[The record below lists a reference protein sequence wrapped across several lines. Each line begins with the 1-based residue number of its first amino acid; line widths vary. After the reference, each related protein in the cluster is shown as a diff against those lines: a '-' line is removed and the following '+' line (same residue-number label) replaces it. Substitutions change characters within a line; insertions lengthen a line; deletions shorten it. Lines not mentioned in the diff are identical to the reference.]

1 MTASF
6 LVVQHAKPS
15 DSGTYSCAP
24 SLGDQVAVNVHVL
37 RGKLRN
43 TIFEKYFNFEI
54 FRRIHCKIGHQR
66 SPSTDPNNFR
76 ICDPP
81 TLDVSF
87 SMSQERDLNPGLTL
101 WTKLWFERKSSWRK
115 LFFFCEHY
123 TCSSKWTESFIKDSK
138 GLVSKPSKKKEDK
151 KSVWKEQ
158 RRILKNPL
166 KNLQQLFSLALVA
179 AQRLTKPPS
188 ATLIIYYVVW
198 KQTVDEN
205 KDQLFLCYKMVVAE
219 RKNGDKMACKLL
231 EGKQHFQGNGTTL
244 SHIICQ
250 PETYFLPP

>member
-1 MTASF
+1 MQIISYDSPRGGVSVITEKGDVTASF

-43 TIFEKYFNFEI
+43 TIYEKYLNFEI

-87 SMSQERDLNPGLTL
+87 SMSQERDSNQGLTL
-101 WTKLWFERKSSWRK
+101 
-115 LFFFCEHY
+115 
-123 TCSSKWTESFIKDSK
+123 
-138 GLVSKPSKKKEDK
+138 
-151 KSVWKEQ
+151 
-158 RRILKNPL
+158 
-166 KNLQQLFSLALVA
+166 
-179 AQRLTKPPS
+179 
-188 ATLIIYYVVW
+188 
-198 KQTVDEN
+198 
-205 KDQLFLCYKMVVAE
+205 
-219 RKNGDKMACKLL
+219 
-231 EGKQHFQGNGTTL
+231 
-244 SHIICQ
+244 
-250 PETYFLPP
+250 

>member
-1 MTASF
+1 MQIISYDSPRGGVSVITEKGDVTASF

-43 TIFEKYFNFEI
+43 TIFEKYFDFEI

-101 WTKLWFERKSSWRK
+101 
-115 LFFFCEHY
+115 
-123 TCSSKWTESFIKDSK
+123 
-138 GLVSKPSKKKEDK
+138 
-151 KSVWKEQ
+151 
-158 RRILKNPL
+158 
-166 KNLQQLFSLALVA
+166 
-179 AQRLTKPPS
+179 
-188 ATLIIYYVVW
+188 
-198 KQTVDEN
+198 
-205 KDQLFLCYKMVVAE
+205 
-219 RKNGDKMACKLL
+219 
-231 EGKQHFQGNGTTL
+231 
-244 SHIICQ
+244 
-250 PETYFLPP
+250 